1 MFRNIRLKL
10 RMFLATALTFG
21 LLYLI
26 ITLVASFFGVHFY
39 QFYILLGLLMIVL
52 QYLAG
57 PKIVELTM
65 KVRYVSEAEEPELH
79 NMISQLAQ
87 AAGIPKP
94 RVGISEIP
102 IPNAFAFGKTKKDGR
117 ICVTSGIVG
126 LLSPNEL
133 RAVLGHEMSHIQHND
148 MIVTT
153 LISAVPLICYYIG
166 MSLVF
171 SRGDNNGAG
180 IIVGIIAIGA
190 YFLGQL
196 LVLLV
201 SRIREYY
208 ADSGSVALG
217 CPPEDLASALYKLV
231 QGSAGCKE
239 EDVKEVKALK
249 TFFAN
254 NVSSAKEEITE
265 LSQIDLNKDG
275 SISRDELIRL
285 KNNEISIK
293 RSSAAIELFSTHP
306 DMIKRIKKLSEMT

>member
-1 MFRNIRLKL
+1 MFKNMRLKL

-21 LLYLI
+21 LLYAI

-39 QFYILLGLLMIVL
+39 QFYILLGLLMIVI

-166 MSLVF
+166 MSLIF

-180 IIVGIIAIGA
+180 IIIGIIAIGA

-231 QGSAGCKE
+231 QGSAGSKE

-254 NVSSAKEEITE
+254 NVSSAKEEISE

-275 SISRDELIRL
+275 SISRDELISL
-285 KNNEISIK
+285 KNNEITIK
-293 RSSAAIELFSTHP
+293 RSSTVIELFSTHP